1 MNVKR
6 NKSSTLRA
14 RGINFIDTADSY
26 GQGDSERIVGRI
38 IARDRENWILATKV
52 GSVGGKEP
60 FERGLSRRWMLRA
73 IDRSLKRLGTDYVDI
88 WYMHMPDETT
98 PLEESI
104 SAMGDVIADGK
115 VTYWGFSNYRG
126 WQVGEI
132 ISLCDSL
139 GVPRPIICQPHY
151 NALNRTPE
159 TDLLP
164 ACDHYGIAVAPYSP
178 VARGVLTGKYEAGT
192 KPPEGTRAHDGD
204 RRMLE
209 TEYREDCIRIAKK
222 VKAYAE
228 ERGMTSTQYA
238 ILWLLN
244 NAIVASIVAGPRT
257 LGQWR
262 EYVAALDLEFTSEDE
277 AFLEQLVPPDIPPHP
292 ALPIHAI
299 PIPAASLLLADVPK
313 LASRTPNTLRVR
325 IMTPQSVND
334 MVTAV
339 AALRQTNITRYDDRN
354 FGANRRRVAT
364 DWRG

>member
-1 MNVKR
+1 MDHRSVGLSGLKVSPLCIGTMIFR
-6 NKSSTLRA
+6 DSAGEREAEQIVDLARA

-277 AFLEQLVPPDIPPHP
+277 AFLEQLVPTGHP
-292 ALPIHAI
+292 
-299 PIPAASLLLADVPK
+299 S
-313 LASRTPNTLRVR
+313 TPGFTDPRYTYTGRVTL
-325 IMTPQSVND
+325 T
-334 MVTAV
+334 
-339 AALRQTNITRYDDRN
+339 
-354 FGANRRRVAT
+354 G
-364 DWRG
+364 

>member
-1 MNVKR
+1 
-6 NKSSTLRA
+6 
-14 RGINFIDTADSY
+14 
-26 GQGDSERIVGRI
+26 
-38 IARDRENWILATKV
+38 
-52 GSVGGKEP
+52 
-60 FERGLSRRWMLRA
+60 
-73 IDRSLKRLGTDYVDI
+73 
-88 WYMHMPDETT
+88 
-98 PLEESI
+98 
-104 SAMGDVIADGK
+104 
-115 VTYWGFSNYRG
+115 
-126 WQVGEI
+126 
-132 ISLCDSL
+132 
-139 GVPRPIICQPHY
+139 
-151 NALNRTPE
+151 
-159 TDLLP
+159 
-164 ACDHYGIAVAPYSP
+164 
-178 VARGVLTGKYEAGT
+178 
-192 KPPEGTRAHDGD
+192 
-204 RRMLE
+204 
-209 TEYREDCIRIAKK
+209 
-222 VKAYAE
+222 
-228 ERGMTSTQYA
+228 MTSTQYA